1 MHWFTRPGWPGN
13 LLALLAGTLTTL
25 LWPLRHLAAGP
36 VVGGTALPRLRETGP
51 KQAAQRGW
59 CYGFG
64 LFASGVSWVYVSIH
78 DFGAASPP
86 LAGLLTFGFVAGL
99 ALFFALLGWLWVRL
113 LRNRHSALG
122 DALAF
127 TALWLAFDA
136 LRGCS
141 PAFPGSISATA
152 SSTARY
158 PAWHRWVVWLLS
170 FAIALS
176 ATLLVALPRL
186 RADKPRLRLAS
197 CC

>member
-25 LWPLRHLAAGP
+25 SLAPFDIWPL
-36 VVGGTALPRLRETGP
+36 ALLSVALLYLGLRETGP

-127 TALWLAFDA
+127 AALWLALGEYPPAEARLRDVLSLEPHDGAAAEALAEVLVASGGAEAEIAA
-136 LRGCS
+136 LRQR
-141 PAFPGSISATA
+141 A
-152 SSTARY
+152 SRFG
-158 PAWHRWVVWLLS
+158 VE
-170 FAIALS
+170 
-176 ATLLVALPRL
+176 PR
-186 RADKPRLRLAS
+186 S
-197 CC
+197 S